1 MRVRTRISNRPEFNM
16 IDWLSLKMAL
26 VFLNKFQL
34 WGPCRAVTGIR
45 HHCSSTLCKNS
56 PNPHYGQ
63 WGERHKYD
71 DGPTSCY
78 SLSNFF
84 EYNSNV
90 DRYAHRQREGERER
104 ERAYNVIYLNLLGNG
119 KKKKKRLCVAD
130 FALTT
135 ATWRVCC
142 AREKRE
148 PLTDG
153 SICYRYSSRL
163 LFFVV
168 VVVQDPNS
176 GPEMKGTKMF
186 FFFFKSNQSLHR
198 NLTRKRNLKYVW
210 FKFNLEIY
218 KWQQHKCVPDVP
230 LFSLETPPPQKKQN
244 TFKGGWNL
252 EHTQTQI
259 PIDKIYKRRK
269 VAAAVDGPPVPFGQP
284 IHTAPSSL
292 PPQTKQKN
300 APASIVSLFFYPEY
314 IRTSFGNLIWGI
326 DWWNGVI
333 LTPSFF
339 VFKKTK
345 QKWCHFLLVS
355 INQICIGYQ
364 DTDMTQ

>member
-1 MRVRTRISNRPEFNM
+1 
-16 IDWLSLKMAL
+16 MAL

-45 HHCSSTLCKNS
+45 HHCSSTLWKNS
-56 PNPHYGQ
+56 PNPNYGQ
-63 WGERHKYD
+63 WGERHKND

-163 LFFVV
+163 LFFFV

-230 LFSLETPPPQKKQN
+230 LFSLETPPKKNKKKQN
-244 TFKGGWNL
+244 TFKETLNTNRHKFPSTKFTKEEKWL
-252 EHTQTQI
+252 LLLM
-259 PIDKIYKRRK
+259 
-269 VAAAVDGPPVPFGQP
+269 VPP
-284 IHTAPSSL
+284 
-292 PPQTKQKN
+292 
-300 APASIVSLFFYPEY
+300 
-314 IRTSFGNLIWGI
+314 
-326 DWWNGVI
+326 
-333 LTPSFF
+333 
-339 VFKKTK
+339 
-345 QKWCHFLLVS
+345 FLLVNRYTPRPPHYRRKQNKKRTCVNRFAFFLPWIYS
-355 INQICIGYQ
+355 NEFREFDLGNRLMKWRHSHAELFCF
-364 DTDMTQ
+364 